1 MKAAAKVLTFPLA
14 QQDPTIIAYERGLIG
29 GCLADTRG
37 VRAWPTLQATEFYL
51 ERHRVIWEAMTNL
64 TETTEHPTL
73 LDVTEALRAADR
85 LDEVGGVAAVAE
97 MVEAGTPVFDLQGY
111 GSKVR
116 EAATARAKQK
126 FAADLASD
134 PDMPAAVIE
143 QSLRALESG
152 SAVASASPTEVL
164 RVERERINTEPAIFT
179 GLPNLDRRTHG
190 IYRGQ
195 VLVLGGRTSH
205 AKTTF
210 AAFLGWR
217 LAQREISVDYLSLEE
232 RDVDIIAKWTAVRT
246 GIPTWQIQRG
256 HLSPDEERRVDA
268 AAAEIE
274 TMPLRVFTSRSH
286 YESEVI
292 AAVAASKAEVV
303 VLDHIQQII
312 TPSDE
317 PRAYALERIMSRLAA
332 IAVADRKLIVVCA
345 QINRRI
351 DGSKEAPTLADL
363 RDSGGIEQI
372 ARTVWFTYYPSKHD
386 PKRPPTDFEIIIAK
400 AATGPTGVVDMF
412 FDYSCGRFEA
422 GEEGRDD

>member
-210 AAFLGWR
+210 AAFLGRR

-232 RDVDIIAKWTAVRT
+232 RDVDIIAKWTALRT

-312 TPSDE
+312 TSSDE
-317 PRAYALERIMSRLAA
+317 PRAYALERVMSRLAA

-412 FDYSCGRFEA
+412 FDYTCGRFEA
-422 GEEGRDD
+422 GEEQRHE